1 MTRADRFTPR
11 SKQAEY
17 YSDFLID
24 FDRNPISG
32 ELARVTNERSVIR
45 AMKNLI
51 LTNLGERPFQSD
63 IGSRIKHLL
72 FEPMDDVTVDLL
84 KEAIKTT
91 ITQHEPR
98 VILLLADVTPNYDNN
113 HYDIKITFALKNAA
127 SEVLSFSTVLKRV
140 R

>member
-1 MTRADRFTPR
+1 MRADRITPR
-11 SKQAEY
+11 TKQQEY
-17 YSDFLID
+17 YSDFLIN

-32 ELARVTNERSVIR
+32 ELARVVNERSVIR

-63 IGSRIKHLL
+63 IGSRIRHLL
-72 FEPMDDVTVDLL
+72 FEPMDDVTIDLI

-91 ITQHEPR
+91 VTQHEPR
-98 VILLLADVTPNYDNN
+98 VILIMSQVVPNEDNN
-113 HYDIKITFALKNAA
+113 HYDITITFALKNAP
-127 SEVLSFSTVLKRV
+127 SDLLNFSTVLKRI